1 MGVNCKGGLQATI
14 HVADG
19 DLQTL
24 VLQSQTIRKLNLTN
38 MCQWDHLDDHVL
50 VNAER
55 TDRYHIRDLASTG
68 ELMTRTQRKYCEWQ
82 CASVEY

>member
-1 MGVNCKGGLQATI
+1 MGVNCKGGLQAI

-24 VLQSQTIRKLNLTN
+24 VLLSQPIRKLNLTN

-55 TDRYHIRDLASTG
+55 TDRHHASTG